1 MDKGELYRREF
12 GKKLRDLRRL
22 MGLTQQDLAEAL
34 NVSSQAVS
42 KWERGKA
49 FPNMSKMP
57 TIAKLLGA
65 EVSDLLDFGKTG

>member
-12 GKKLRDLRRL
+12 GKKLRDMRRL

-57 TIAKLLGA
+57 AIAKLLNT
-65 EVSDLLDFGKTG
+65 EVSDLVDFGKTG